1 MKYAVVLC
9 DGMADTP
16 VPQLNNQTPMTA
28 ANKPCMN
35 KLAKQSEVG
44 LLKTVAQGLKPGS
57 DVANL
62 SVMGYEPAKYYTGR
76 SPLEAASIGIDLKN
90 TDVTLRCNLVT
101 LTDEPEYSDKTIL
114 DYCADDISTAEAK
127 VLIEYVQEKLG
138 NDVFKFYPGVSYRHC
153 LVWSNGNPK
162 PGVLTPPHDIT
173 GKPIKEYIPK
183 GDCVD
188 GLYDLMV
195 RSYDILKDH
204 PVNIER
210 IKRGKKP
217 ANSIWLWG
225 EGMKPILDSFES
237 KYSVKGSVISAV
249 DLLKGIG
256 ICAGMA
262 TPDVEGATGYIDTNF
277 EGKLQAAINEF
288 DRGQDFVYIHVEAP
302 DECGHRG
309 EVENKVRA
317 IELIDEKILAPLV
330 DYLEKSGDDFK
341 ILVCPDHPTP
351 LEIRTHTSNPVPY
364 MIYTSNK
371 KVDSGVEVFDEKSA
385 AATGVYNDNGFTLMG
400 AFIGK

>member
-16 VPQLNNQTPMTA
+16 VEELGGKTPMSVA
-28 ANKPCMN
+28 DKPCMN
-35 KLAKQSEVG
+35 KLAKYSEIG
-44 LLKTVAQGLKPGS
+44 LLKTVAEGLKPGS

-76 SPLEAASIGIDLKN
+76 SPLEAASIGIDLKD

-101 LTDEPEYSDKTIL
+101 LSDEAEYSDKTIL

-127 VLIEYVQEKLG
+127 VLVEYVQEKLG
-138 NDVFKFYPGVSYRHC
+138 NEIFKFYPGVSYRHC
-153 LVWSNGNPK
+153 LVWSNGNPH

-183 GDCVD
+183 GDDVD
-188 GLYDLMV
+188 DLYDLMV
-195 RSYDILKDH
+195 KSYDILKDH

-225 EGMKPILDSFES
+225 EGTKPLLDSFES
-237 KYSVKGSVISAV
+237 KYNVKGSVISAV

-256 ICAGMA
+256 ICAKMS

-277 EGKLQAAINEF
+277 EGKLQSAINEF
-288 DRGQDFVYIHVEAP
+288 KRGQDFVYIHIEAP

-309 EVENKVRA
+309 EVSNKVKA
-317 IELIDEKILAPLV
+317 IELIDSKILAPLV
-330 DYLEKSGDDFK
+330 EYLNGCGDDYK
-341 ILVCPDHPTP
+341 ILICPDHPTP
-351 LEIRTHTSNPVPY
+351 LAIKTHTNKPVPY
-364 MIYTSNK
+364 LVYTSNNK
-371 KVDSGVEVFDEKSA
+371 LDSGVEVFDEKSA
-385 AATGVYNDNGFTLMG
+385 EDTGIYNENGFTLMG
-400 AFIGK
+400 KFIS